1 MLIMKMMS
9 MSFLSTIERRMV
21 RCMPIVILYCRFPIN
36 FFVTSKYT
44 IISFIPQNLLEQF
57 RRIANIF
64 FLIMVAIQLI
74 PGIYIRKI
82 I

>member
-1 MLIMKMMS
+1 MVKCMKIGA
-9 MSFLSTIERRMV
+9 TK
-21 RCMPIVILYCRFPIN
+21 YRFPVN

-44 IISFIPQNLLEQF
+44 VISFIPQNLLEQF

-74 PGIYIRKI
+74 PGKI
-82 I
+82 IIKIILF

>member
-1 MLIMKMMS
+1 
-9 MSFLSTIERRMV
+9 MV
-21 RCMPIVILYCRFPIN
+21 RCMPIVILYYRFPIN